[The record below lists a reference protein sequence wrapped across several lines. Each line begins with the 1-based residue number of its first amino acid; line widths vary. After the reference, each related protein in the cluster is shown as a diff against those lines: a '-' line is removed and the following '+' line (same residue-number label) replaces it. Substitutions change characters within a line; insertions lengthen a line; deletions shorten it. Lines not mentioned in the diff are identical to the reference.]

1 MITKNILPLLALI
14 FFLADNSTAK
24 PLTAADME
32 KCGSIAII
40 PGTYDPFTN
49 GHEAMGKEIT
59 SKLPFDCVVYL
70 PTQDTPHKIS
80 SPFQSRYEMVA
91 AALRD
96 SDSLFYPVEGDLA
109 LSPKDYVKKLRELSR
124 NKKVYTVLGSDL
136 SPKNYMYW
144 INRFRLDPDGY
155 IITGREEE
163 AVQVARSFNRKPHH
177 VIHPDNS
184 LSSTSVRKWFQ
195 ANDQI
200 YFAGDRSASMAPND
214 MIHPRVSEYI
224 VAKGMYFASPS
235 ETTRSVVQIATSSVQ
250 SAANKLGIFDAIRD
264 QLVKKHS
271 QPNLTS
277 LEIDG
282 KTYPL
287 KKHLGAGLTA
297 DAYIINYNGE
307 DLVIKIANQRPRS
320 PSSIQAETRVSRWL
334 DQRTGIRVPEIIGVD
349 PEGKWKISRFVGG
362 ESLGEY
368 LRRTNG
374 VMEGSVEAE
383 VRKSVD
389 EMLAMSR
396 ATNVKLDLSV
406 DNLKIWNGK
415 VYLIDPGPIPPT
427 ANHPQSY
434 NEFYQRWT
442 SQLKIKGTNPCA
454 FALRSLIT
462 N

>member
-1 MITKNILPLLALI
+1 MLTKNLIALFVVLFI
-14 FFLADNSTAK
+14 FGENSSAK
-24 PLTAADME
+24 PLSLADME

-91 AALRD
+91 AALKD

-109 LSPKDYVKKLRELSR
+109 LSPKDYVKKIRELSR

-136 SPKNYMYW
+136 SPKSYMYW
-144 INRFRLDPDGY
+144 INRFRLNPDGY

-163 AVQVARSFNRKPHH
+163 AVEVARAFNRKPHH
-177 VIHPDNS
+177 VIHPDSS

-200 YFAGDRSASMAPND
+200 YFSGDRAASMAPD
-214 MIHPRVSEYI
+214 QMIHPRVSEYI
-224 VAKGMYFASPS
+224 VDKGLYFASPS
-235 ETTRSVVQIATSSVQ
+235 ETTRSIAKIATSTVQ
-250 SAANKLGIFDAIRD
+250 GAANRLGIFDAIREM
-264 QLVKKHS
+264 LVKKHS

-287 KKHLGAGLTA
+287 KRHLGAGLTA
-297 DAYIINYNGE
+297 DAYIIHYEGE

-334 DQRTGIRVPEIIGVD
+334 DERTGIRVPEIIGVD
-349 PEGKWKISRFVGG
+349 PDGKWKISRFVGG

-368 LRRTNG
+368 LKRTNG
-374 VMEGSVEAE
+374 VMEPAVEAE
-383 VRKSVD
+383 VRKSVN

-396 ATNVKLDLSV
+396 STNVKLDLSV

-415 VYLIDPGPIPPT
+415 VFLIDPGPIPPD
-427 ANHPQSY
+427 ARHPQNY
-434 NEFYQRWT
+434 NEFFQRWT
-442 SQLKIKGTNPCA
+442 SQLKIKGTNRCA